1 LYYSAAISIPY
12 STLLIKFSI
21 MTKVK
26 VEAPS
31 NLEEGYQLTAEV
43 DGTAVVVIVPEG
55 GVKQGEE
62 FEGTPSLVVVA
73 TTC

>member
-1 LYYSAAISIPY
+1 
-12 STLLIKFSI
+12 

-43 DGTAVVVIVPEG
+43 DGNAVVVIVPEG
-55 GVKQGEE
+55 GVKQGEK
-62 FEGTPSLVVVA
+62 FEGTPP
-73 TTC
+73 